1 MNREVR
7 DRGTGMRL
15 TMQTWFDFEQDIIST
30 AIDQWHDR
38 LTSGVCAG
46 GGHLEHVFFNERSFI

>member
-1 MNREVR
+1 
-7 DRGTGMRL
+7 
-15 TMQTWFDFEQDIIST
+15 MQTWFDFEQDIIST